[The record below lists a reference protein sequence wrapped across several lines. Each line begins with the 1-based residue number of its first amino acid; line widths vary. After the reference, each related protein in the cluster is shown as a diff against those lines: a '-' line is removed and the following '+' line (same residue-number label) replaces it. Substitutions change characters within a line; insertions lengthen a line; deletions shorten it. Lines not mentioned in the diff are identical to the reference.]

1 MASAAWKK
9 RLTRFLVFA
18 GDSFATEAAMAFLR
32 RLRRKPRADTAGTGS
47 ALLPAKKKKRIWHSY
62 ETDNCK
68 KRALQSN
75 ASFTAALS
83 GVHAICIGLLL
94 LLTLRPYCP
103 RKIMQ
108 MYSLLEKDRRI

>member
-1 MASAAWKK
+1 MA
-9 RLTRFLVFA
+9 L
-18 GDSFATEAAMAFLR
+18 LR

-83 GVHAICIGLLL
+83 GARNLYWTTIPHPHSQLLAAFSSYFVIL
-94 LLTLRPYCP
+94 CCLG
-103 RKIMQ
+103 
-108 MYSLLEKDRRI
+108 